1 MSKIDVV
8 KLSAYA
14 ETSYREYVQQGQEYV
29 YYGKDNLYPQYLID
43 LYNSSPVHHALVI
56 SIATMIYGDGVQ
68 GDEAIQE
75 WVLSNK
81 FDDELRK
88 TCLDL
93 KLQGGFIWEVVW
105 NSEGNKILSV
115 NHSPFEQWRAGQM
128 DEDGNITR
136 MFHCIDWSQR
146 NLHKITD
153 WPIFNPLNS
162 EDVQII
168 YCKPF
173 TVGSMYYPKPDYIG
187 AINWVEVDKQVSIFH
202 NNNLQ
207 NGMTPGFS
215 IHFKNGI
222 PPKTERDEI
231 RRDLER
237 QLTGARNAG
246 KFFMTFSDGA
256 DTAPDVKPFDVN
268 NASEQ
273 FQFVSTESTDKIMIG
288 HRVTSPAL
296 FGVKTEGQ
304 LGGSQEIADAQVI
317 FNKNVVQPYR
327 SIINDHLITVL
338 RWSGIGNDVQ
348 VGASDTGEKEASV
361 TESFTGI
368 QVSSALEIIQRT
380 KDGLLSVEQGRALL
394 QTMLNFTAEAAAQ
407 AIPSQLLLRSNSP
420 EISDEQS
427 LAWLKYLETVGEKI
441 GDEWELVEESE
452 VEDPANEYQYHIGKV
467 KLFRR
472 FADPEM
478 KSAIDTGLYK
488 IRYRYSQNLS
498 NESRLFCRN
507 MVQNSKQGVIYRF
520 EDIESMDGQ
529 VNTQFSPKGESS
541 YSIWLY
547 KGGAYCHHRWV
558 RQVYVRK
565 REGGKFLPN
574 KGLDNDKRVS
584 EAAASDAGVPFKD
597 TSKDWNTAATRPIDL
612 PNRGKL

>member
-1 MSKIDVV
+1 
-8 KLSAYA
+8 
-14 ETSYREYVQQGQEYV
+14 
-29 YYGKDNLYPQYLID
+29 
-43 LYNSSPVHHALVI
+43 
-56 SIATMIYGDGVQ
+56 
-68 GDEAIQE
+68 
-75 WVLSNK
+75 
-81 FDDELRK
+81 
-88 TCLDL
+88 
-93 KLQGGFIWEVVW
+93 
-105 NSEGNKILSV
+105 
-115 NHSPFEQWRAGQM
+115 
-128 DEDGNITR
+128 
-136 MFHCIDWSQR
+136 
-146 NLHKITD
+146 
-153 WPIFNPLNS
+153 
-162 EDVQII
+162 
-168 YCKPF
+168 
-173 TVGSMYYPKPDYIG
+173 
-187 AINWVEVDKQVSIFH
+187 
-202 NNNLQ
+202 
-207 NGMTPGFS
+207 MTPGFS

-296 FGVKTEGQ
+296 FGVKTAGQ
-304 LGGSQEIADAQVI
+304 LGTSQELAEAQVI
-317 FNKNVVQPYR
+317 FNKNVLQPYR

-348 VGASDTGEKEASV
+348 VGVKL
-361 TESFTGI
+361 
-368 QVSSALEIIQRT
+368 SA
-380 KDGLLSVEQGRALL
+380 A
-394 QTMLNFTAEAAAQ
+394 N
-407 AIPSQLLLRSNSP
+407 
-420 EISDEQS
+420 ISDEQS
-427 LAWLKYLETVGEKI
+427 LAWLNYLETVGEKI

-488 IRYRYSQNLS
+488 IRYRYSQNVS

-541 YSIWLY
+541 YSIWLF

-574 KGLDNDKRVS
+574 KGLENDKRVS
-584 EAAASDAGVPFKD
+584 VGEAEDAGVPFKD
-597 TSKDWNTAATRPIDL
+597 TSKDWNTASTRPIDL

>member
-1 MSKIDVV
+1 
-8 KLSAYA
+8 
-14 ETSYREYVQQGQEYV
+14 
-29 YYGKDNLYPQYLID
+29 
-43 LYNSSPVHHALVI
+43 
-56 SIATMIYGDGVQ
+56 
-68 GDEAIQE
+68 
-75 WVLSNK
+75 VLANK

-93 KLQGGFIWEVVW
+93 KLQGGFIWEVIW

-115 NHSPFEQWRAGQM
+115 NHSPFEQWRAGEM
-128 DEDGNITR
+128 DGDGNITT
-136 MFHCIDWSQR
+136 MHHSLDWAQKGR
-146 NLHKITD
+146 NPVTE
-153 WPIFNPLNS
+153 WPVFNPINS
-162 EDVQII
+162 DEVQII

-187 AINWVEVDKQVSIFH
+187 AINWIEVDKQVSIFH

-222 PPKTERDEI
+222 PPKIERDEI

-256 DTAPDVKPFDVN
+256 DTAPEVKPFDVN

-296 FGVKTEGQ
+296 FGVKTAGQ
-304 LGGSQEIADAQVI
+304 LGGSQELADAQVI
-317 FNKNVVQPYR
+317 FNKNVLQPYR
-327 SIINDHLITVL
+327 SVINDHLTTVL

-348 VGASDTGEKEASV
+348 VGVKL
-361 TESFTGI
+361 
-368 QVSSALEIIQRT
+368 SA
-380 KDGLLSVEQGRALL
+380 A
-394 QTMLNFTAEAAAQ
+394 N
-407 AIPSQLLLRSNSP
+407 
-420 EISDEQS
+420 ISDQDS
-427 LAWLKYLETVGEKI
+427 LAWLNYLETVGEKI
-441 GDEWELVEESE
+441 GDEWELIEESE

-472 FADPEM
+472 FADPDM

-488 IRYRYSQNLS
+488 IRYRYSQNVS

-507 MVQNSKQGVIYRF
+507 MVSNSKQGVIYRF

-529 VNTQFSPKGESS
+529 VNTEFSPKGESS

-558 RQVYVRK
+558 RQVYFRK

-584 EAAASDAGVPFKD
+584 VAKAEDAGVPFKD
-597 TSKDWNTAATRPIDL
+597 TSKDWNKASTRPIDL

>member
-296 FGVKTEGQ
+296 FGVKTAGQ
-304 LGGSQEIADAQVI
+304 LGTSQELAEAQVI
-317 FNKNVVQPYR
+317 FNKNVLQPYR

-348 VGASDTGEKEASV
+348 VGVKL
-361 TESFTGI
+361 
-368 QVSSALEIIQRT
+368 SA
-380 KDGLLSVEQGRALL
+380 A
-394 QTMLNFTAEAAAQ
+394 N
-407 AIPSQLLLRSNSP
+407 
-420 EISDEQS
+420 ISDEQS
-427 LAWLKYLETVGEKI
+427 LAWLNYLETVGEKI
-441 GDEWELVEESE
+441 SDEWELVEESE

-472 FADPEM
+472 FADPDM

>member
-68 GDEAIQE
+68 GDDAIQE
-75 WVLSNK
+75 WVLRNK

-128 DEDGNITR
+128 DEEGNITR

-153 WPIFNPLNS
+153 WPTFNPLNS

-296 FGVKTEGQ
+296 FGVKTAGQ
-304 LGGSQEIADAQVI
+304 LGTSQELAEAQVI
-317 FNKNVVQPYR
+317 FNKNVLQPYR

-348 VGASDTGEKEASV
+348 VGVKL
-361 TESFTGI
+361 
-368 QVSSALEIIQRT
+368 SA
-380 KDGLLSVEQGRALL
+380 A
-394 QTMLNFTAEAAAQ
+394 N
-407 AIPSQLLLRSNSP
+407 
-420 EISDEQS
+420 ISDEQS
-427 LAWLKYLETVGEKI
+427 LAWLNYLETVGEKI
-441 GDEWELVEESE
+441 GEEWELVEESE

-507 MVQNSKQGVIYRF
+507 MVSNSKQGVIYRF

-541 YSIWLY
+541 YSIWLF

>member
-8 KLSAYA
+8 KLSAFA

-43 LYNSSPVHHALVI
+43 LYNSSPVHHALVV

-68 GDEAIQE
+68 GDEIIQE

-105 NSEGNKILSV
+105 NSDGNKILSV
-115 NHSPFEQWRAGQM
+115 KHSPFEQWRAGQM

-136 MFHCIDWSQR
+136 MFHCIDWAQR
-146 NLHKITD
+146 NLHKVTD
-153 WPIFNPLNS
+153 WPTFNPMNS

-222 PPKTERDEI
+222 PPKIERDEI

-256 DTAPDVKPFDVN
+256 DTAPEVKPFDVN

-296 FGVKTEGQ
+296 FGVKTAGQ
-304 LGGSQEIADAQVI
+304 LGNAQELADAQVI
-317 FNKNVVQPYR
+317 FDKNVIQPYR
-327 SIINDHLITVL
+327 EIINDYLITVL

-348 VGASDTGEKEASV
+348 VGVKL
-361 TESFTGI
+361 
-368 QVSSALEIIQRT
+368 SA
-380 KDGLLSVEQGRALL
+380 A
-394 QTMLNFTAEAAAQ
+394 N
-407 AIPSQLLLRSNSP
+407 
-420 EISDEQS
+420 ISDDDS
-427 LAWLKYLETVGEKI
+427 LAWLNYLDKVGEKI
-441 GDEWELVEESE
+441 TDEWELVEESE

-507 MVQNSKQGVIYRF
+507 MVANSKEGVIYRF

-541 YSIWLY
+541 YSIWLF

-558 RQVYVRK
+558 RQVYFRK
-565 REGGKFLPN
+565 RDKGKYMPN

-584 EAAASDAGVPFKD
+584 VAEAEADGVPFKD
-597 TSKDWNTAATRPIDL
+597 TSKDWNTASTRPIDL

>member
-43 LYNSSPVHHALVI
+43 LYNSSPVHHALVV

-68 GDEAIQE
+68 GDEMIQE

-105 NSEGNKILSV
+105 NSDGNKILSV
-115 NHSPFEQWRAGQM
+115 KHSPFEQWRAGQM
-128 DEDGNITR
+128 DEEGNITR
-136 MFHCIDWSQR
+136 MFHCIDWAQR
-146 NLHKITD
+146 NLHKVTD
-153 WPIFNPLNS
+153 WPTFNPMNS

-222 PPKTERDEI
+222 PPKIERDEI

-256 DTAPDVKPFDVN
+256 DTAPEVKPFDVN

-296 FGVKTEGQ
+296 FGVKTAGQ
-304 LGGSQEIADAQVI
+304 LGNAQELADAQVI
-317 FNKNVVQPYR
+317 FDKNVIQPYR
-327 SIINDHLITVL
+327 EIINDHLITVL

-348 VGASDTGEKEASV
+348 VGVKL
-361 TESFTGI
+361 
-368 QVSSALEIIQRT
+368 SA
-380 KDGLLSVEQGRALL
+380 A
-394 QTMLNFTAEAAAQ
+394 N
-407 AIPSQLLLRSNSP
+407 
-420 EISDEQS
+420 ISDDDS
-427 LAWLKYLETVGEKI
+427 LAWLNYLDKVGEKI
-441 GDEWELVEESE
+441 TDEWELVEESE
-452 VEDPANEYQYHIGKV
+452 VENPEEEYKYHIGKV

-507 MVQNSKQGVIYRF
+507 MVANSKEGVIYRF

-541 YSIWLY
+541 YSIWLF

-584 EAAASDAGVPFKD
+584 VAEAEDAGVPFKD
-597 TSKDWNTAATRPIDL
+597 TSKDWNTASTRPIDL

>member
-75 WVLSNK
+75 WVVSNK

-162 EDVQII
+162 EEVQII

-296 FGVKTEGQ
+296 FGVKTAGQ
-304 LGGSQEIADAQVI
+304 LGTSQELAEAQVI
-317 FNKNVVQPYR
+317 FNKNVLQPYR

-348 VGASDTGEKEASV
+348 VGVKL
-361 TESFTGI
+361 
-368 QVSSALEIIQRT
+368 SA
-380 KDGLLSVEQGRALL
+380 A
-394 QTMLNFTAEAAAQ
+394 N
-407 AIPSQLLLRSNSP
+407 
-420 EISDEQS
+420 ISDEQS
-427 LAWLKYLETVGEKI
+427 LAWLNYLETVGEKI

-472 FADPEM
+472 FADPDM

-574 KGLDNDKRVS
+574 KGLENDKRVS

>member
-296 FGVKTEGQ
+296 FGVKTAGQ
-304 LGGSQEIADAQVI
+304 LGTSQELAEAQVI
-317 FNKNVVQPYR
+317 FNKNVLQPYR

-348 VGASDTGEKEASV
+348 VGVKL
-361 TESFTGI
+361 
-368 QVSSALEIIQRT
+368 SA
-380 KDGLLSVEQGRALL
+380 A
-394 QTMLNFTAEAAAQ
+394 N
-407 AIPSQLLLRSNSP
+407 
-420 EISDEQS
+420 ISDEQS
-427 LAWLKYLETVGEKI
+427 LAWLNYLETVGEKI
-441 GDEWELVEESE
+441 DDEWELVEESE

>member
-8 KLSAYA
+8 KLSAFA

-43 LYNSSPVHHALVI
+43 LYNSSPVHHALVV

-68 GDEAIQE
+68 GDEIIQE

-105 NSEGNKILSV
+105 NSDGNKILSV
-115 NHSPFEQWRAGQM
+115 KHSPFEQWRAGQM
-128 DEDGNITR
+128 DEEGNITR
-136 MFHCIDWSQR
+136 MFHCIDWAQR
-146 NLHKITD
+146 NLHKVTD
-153 WPIFNPLNS
+153 WPTFNPMNS

-222 PPKTERDEI
+222 PPKIERDEI

-256 DTAPDVKPFDVN
+256 DTAPEVKPFDVN

-296 FGVKTEGQ
+296 FGVKTAGQ
-304 LGGSQEIADAQVI
+304 LGNAQELADAQVI
-317 FNKNVVQPYR
+317 FDKNVIQPYR
-327 SIINDHLITVL
+327 EIINDYLITVL

-348 VGASDTGEKEASV
+348 VGVKL
-361 TESFTGI
+361 
-368 QVSSALEIIQRT
+368 SA
-380 KDGLLSVEQGRALL
+380 A
-394 QTMLNFTAEAAAQ
+394 N
-407 AIPSQLLLRSNSP
+407 
-420 EISDEQS
+420 ISDDDS
-427 LAWLKYLETVGEKI
+427 LAWLNYLDKVGEKI
-441 GDEWELVEESE
+441 TDEWELVEESE

-507 MVQNSKQGVIYRF
+507 MVANSKEGVIYRF

-541 YSIWLY
+541 YSIWLF

-558 RQVYVRK
+558 RQVYFRK
-565 REGGKFLPN
+565 RDKGKYMPN

-584 EAAASDAGVPFKD
+584 VAEAEADGVPFKD
-597 TSKDWNTAATRPIDL
+597 TSKDWNTASTRPIDL